1 MAFKFRLESVLDHRR
16 HLEDKALHAFARE
29 LKVQRECERHI
40 DWLEREHRR
49 ARQDLEKR
57 ELSGMPAPQFQLA
70 NEYATV
76 LRLQALREQ
85 ARLPMLRAAVEAA
98 RAKLIEAQ
106 RDRKVLEA
114 LRDRHRLRWEREQL
128 KAEQKMIDEAAVS
141 AYIRRR
147 SA

>member
-1 MAFKFRLESVLDHRR
+1 
-16 HLEDKALHAFARE
+16 
-29 LKVQRECERHI
+29 
-40 DWLEREHRR
+40 
-49 ARQDLEKR
+49 
-57 ELSGMPAPQFQLA
+57 MPAPQFQLA